1 MKVDDINGV
10 VSFAAISFVALSS
23 TIALDISI
31 SIEVSLQRVIGIFN
45 SIII

>member
-1 MKVDDINGV
+1 
-10 VSFAAISFVALSS
+10 LSS